1 MKILEYI
8 ALVICILNILVFV
21 GDWDLMIIWGVITVF
36 PLAMIIYRKLK
47 EQHENKI

>member
-1 MKILEYI
+1 MKILEYT

-21 GDWDLMIIWGVITVF
+21 GDWDLMII
-36 PLAMIIYRKLK
+36 YRKLK